1 MTRADT
7 SPPHA
12 SALLFDQPKTPA
24 AALLDALNSGG
35 FRASAPAPIR
45 AAEETPKSP
54 TNTGRKG
61 DSDAGI
67 KSPKSS
73 RKKAASDAGIKA
85 GQTVAAPKAKKTKP
99 PAVAGYVWRSD
110 GEGWQLRQHVNE
122 PNGKRRQ
129 IYVAYLSKKAFRQ
142 MKKQH
147 KSAHALADALTVWAK
162 EL

>member
-1 MTRADT
+1 MREAAGRPRS
-7 SPPHA
+7 SP
-12 SALLFDQPKTPA
+12 ALLFDQPKTSA
-24 AALLDALNSGG
+24 ATLLDALNSGG
-35 FRASAPAPIR
+35 FRASALALVR
-45 AAEETPKSP
+45 AAEEMPNSP
-54 TNTGRKG
+54 TTTGRKG